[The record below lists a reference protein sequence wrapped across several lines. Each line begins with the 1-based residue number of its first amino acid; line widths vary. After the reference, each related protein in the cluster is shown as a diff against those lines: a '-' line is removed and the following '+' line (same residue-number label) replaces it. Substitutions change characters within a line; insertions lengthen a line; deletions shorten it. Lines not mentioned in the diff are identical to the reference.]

1 MVVIRVRTYPARTT
15 PFGSFRETLFVTS
28 NSSLKDRQKRSLC
41 VQARR
46 SPSSGSKQDAEQWER
61 RASDASDGPETRS
74 RVTLFVLSSEVIF
87 FFGSEDV
94 EKIRKEKDRKEE
106 RVV

>member
-1 MVVIRVRTYPARTT
+1 MVVVRVRTYPARTT
-15 PFGSFRETLFVTS
+15 PFGSFRETFFVTF

-46 SPSSGSKQDAEQWER
+46 SPGSGSKQDAEQWER

-74 RVTLFVLSSEVIF
+74 RVTLFVLCL
-87 FFGSEDV
+87 
-94 EKIRKEKDRKEE
+94 RK
-106 RVV
+106 